1 MLAFGL
7 LQDKINGGFCGYGDG
22 PSVFITAK
30 YFIIRIILAPHE
42 IRHVTL
48 VWQFVSSNTIFLVFL
63 RDIHGSNPV

>member
-1 MLAFGL
+1 MLAFEL
-7 LQDKINGGFCGYGDG
+7 LQDKINGGFCGYGDE

-30 YFIIRIILAPHE
+30 NFIIAPHE

-48 VWQFVSSNTIFLVFL
+48 VWQFVSSNTILLVFL